1 MKKLMLWAVALV
13 GMFGTV
19 ACAQDVVGD
28 WQGALNLGGGN
39 LRMVMKVTKGDKGE
53 LSAKLYNADRGTPPM
68 NASSVTLNGNTFKCA
83 VDQMGVVYEGKLSAD
98 GKTITGAWTQG
109 GAQTPLELVR
119 ATAETAW
126 DIPAP
131 PAAPKPMAA
140 DADPGFEV
148 ATIKP
153 NVSGEANLRQ
163 LTMDGRNFVLK
174 NGSLDDL
181 IGFAYNVQKKQ
192 IVNGPDW
199 ADKDRYDI
207 AGVPD
212 VEGNPNVDQ
221 LRMMIRKL
229 LADRYKLT
237 FHHDKRELPAFVL
250 RTEKTGQK
258 LIASDSTDTR
268 PNVGFRGV
276 PNGVKMVVTNA
287 TVGELASVLA
297 MIVLDRPVVDQT
309 GVTGKYDLTVT
320 FMPDSSQ
327 FNGRP
332 PRTAAALADGV
343 EAAPDLYDAIQQQLG
358 MKLTQE
364 KAPVDVIA
372 IDHVE
377 KPSAN

>member
-1 MKKLMLWAVALV
+1 MKKFVMLALVLGALV
-13 GMFGTV
+13 GGL
-19 ACAQDVVGD
+19 ARAQDVVGD
-28 WQGALNLGGGN
+28 WQGALDLSGGH
-39 LRMVMKVTKGDKGE
+39 LRMVVKVTKADKGG

-68 NASSVTLNGNTFKCA
+68 NAASVTLNGNAFKFS
-83 VDQMGVVYEGKLSAD
+83 VDPMGVVYEGKLSAD
-98 GKTITGAWTQG
+98 GKTITGGWTQG
-109 GAQTPLELVR
+109 GAAKPLELVR
-119 ATAETAW
+119 ATKETAW
-126 DIPAP
+126 DIPEP
-131 PAAPKPMAA
+131 PAPPKPMAA
-140 DADPGFEV
+140 DANPGFEV

-153 NVSGEANLRQ
+153 NASDGASLQQ
-163 LTMDGRNFVLK
+163 LTMNGRNFVLK

-237 FHHDKRELPAFVL
+237 FHHEKRELPAFVL
-250 RTEKTGQK
+250 KTEKTGQK

-268 PNVGFRGV
+268 PNVGFQGV
-276 PNGVKMVVTNA
+276 PSGVKMVVTNA
-287 TVGELASVLA
+287 TVADLASVMA
-297 MIVLDRPVVDQT
+297 MMVLDRPVVDQT

-320 FMPDSSQ
+320 FMPDASQ

-332 PRTAAALADGV
+332 PRQSAADGV
-343 EAAPDLYDAIQQQLG
+343 EAAPDLYQAIERQLG

-364 KAPVDVIA
+364 KAPVDVLVL
-372 IDHVE
+372 DHVE

>member
-163 LTMDGRNFVLK
+163 LTMNGRNFVLK
-174 NGSLDDL
+174 NGSLGDL
-181 IGFAYNVQKKQ
+181 IGFAYNVQMKQ

-199 ADKDRYDI
+199 MDKDRYDI
-207 AGVPD
+207 GGVPD
-212 VEGNPNVDQ
+212 VEGAPSVDQ
-221 LRMMIRKL
+221 LRLMVRKL
-229 LADRYKLT
+229 LADRFALK
-237 FHHDKRELPAFVL
+237 FHQEKREMPAFVL
-250 RTEKTGQK
+250 SVEKTGQK
-258 LIASDSTDTR
+258 LTASDSKNSL
-268 PNVGFRGV
+268 PNIGMRGM
-276 PNGVKMVVTNA
+276 PNGLKLVLSNA
-287 TVGELASVLA
+287 TVRDFTSFLQ
-297 MIVLDRPVVDQT
+297 MMVLDRPVVDQT
-309 GVTGKYDLTVT
+309 GIAGRYDLTVMFT
-320 FMPDSSQ
+320 PDESQ
-327 FNGRP
+327 FNGHP
-332 PRTAAALADGV
+332 PRVWTPTDGV
-343 EAAPDLYDAIQQQLG
+343 ELAPDLYDAIQQQLG
-358 MKLTQE
+358 LKLTQE
-364 KAPVDVIA
+364 KAPVDVVA